1 MKVIDL
7 HCHTIAAKTGD
18 APTRTVTPE
27 LFAEQ
32 LSAAGVEIAAIT
44 NHNLFDISQYRNL
57 VSASRGIAQVWPGVE
72 LDVTRDGEHWHMIVV
87 CDPNE
92 AEVFSTELARLVG
105 GKKPDDVKLDFDS
118 VWETFLPIGALFI
131 SHSHKSPGIS
141 DTEMEKII
149 ANAGDEKWRLF
160 FEPANLLSVG
170 IMANHGLNMIIGSD
184 VHDWNSYSQSYC
196 ADRQCVLRLDI
207 ESFGQ
212 FCLLAQRDEA
222 VVETLLGSKGPTIMH
237 ASPHSS
243 VHFDLPIYQDI
254 NVIFGQKG
262 TGKTE
267 IIKSIY
273 KECQRQGTNC
283 SKYFGGQKT
292 SDFDELLATSG
303 MKRDPSMFRRSNCE
317 NEIKAIAG
325 WTDETPTAIEKYL
338 MWYTTRDNNKKKC
351 RFRLSEAQDL
361 PVPSSTDYERAK
373 EDSRII
379 EEFLPQYSERKLC
392 SYLSADDAEELEK
405 LLRALSA
412 GALKKKTE
420 LYIDTES
427 ARMTNTALEA
437 IKSLIDRKS
446 DTLSKPGKCGLYS
459 FVLKRIKLLSLVN
472 SVLENLSPKTI
483 EQSDYLG
490 KLEDKGTL
498 ELVSQWRYLTQDKGS
513 KAAEYSDSGA
523 KISNL
528 KKWRKALE
536 TIQEKAFDEGLPDAI
551 AEFASIVEESG
562 IASLDKFIGTD
573 KFVRIKGK
581 TTRYSPSDGEKGI
594 LLLERQLNTDA
605 DVYLLDEP
613 ENGMSNLYIDTV
625 IRPILTN
632 LARSRKTVIIA
643 THNANLAVRTLPY
656 QSIYRE
662 HVEGDTY
669 RTYLGNPFSNRLKD
683 IEGAADDL
691 KWATC
696 SLKTLEG
703 GEEAFYSRKTIY
715 EAGE

>member
-1 MKVIDL
+1 
-7 HCHTIAAKTGD
+7 
-18 APTRTVTPE
+18 
-27 LFAEQ
+27 
-32 LSAAGVEIAAIT
+32 
-44 NHNLFDISQYRNL
+44 
-57 VSASRGIAQVWPGVE
+57 
-72 LDVTRDGEHWHMIVV
+72 MIVV

-273 KECQRQGTNC
+273 KEYQRQGTNC

-523 KISNL
+523 KISDL

>member
-1 MKVIDL
+1 
-7 HCHTIAAKTGD
+7 
-18 APTRTVTPE
+18 
-27 LFAEQ
+27 
-32 LSAAGVEIAAIT
+32 
-44 NHNLFDISQYRNL
+44 
-57 VSASRGIAQVWPGVE
+57 
-72 LDVTRDGEHWHMIVV
+72 MIVV

-196 ADRQCVLRLDI
+196 AERQCVLRLDI

-254 NVIFGQKG
+254 NVILGQKG

-273 KECQRQGTNC
+273 KEYQRQGTNC

-523 KISNL
+523 KISDL

-536 TIQEKAFDEGLPDAI
+536 IIQEKAFDEGLPDAI

>member
-1 MKVIDL
+1 
-7 HCHTIAAKTGD
+7 
-18 APTRTVTPE
+18 
-27 LFAEQ
+27 
-32 LSAAGVEIAAIT
+32 
-44 NHNLFDISQYRNL
+44 
-57 VSASRGIAQVWPGVE
+57 
-72 LDVTRDGEHWHMIVV
+72 MIVV

-273 KECQRQGTNC
+273 KEYQRQGTNC

>member
-273 KECQRQGTNC
+273 KEYQRQGTNC

>member
-273 KECQRQGTNC
+273 KEYQRQGTNC

-472 SVLENLSPKTI
+472 SVLENLSP
-483 EQSDYLG
+483 
-490 KLEDKGTL
+490 
-498 ELVSQWRYLTQDKGS
+498 V
-513 KAAEYSDSGA
+513 
-523 KISNL
+523 
-528 KKWRKALE
+528 
-536 TIQEKAFDEGLPDAI
+536 DA
-551 AEFASIVEESG
+551 G
-562 IASLDKFIGTD
+562 
-573 KFVRIKGK
+573 
-581 TTRYSPSDGEKGI
+581 
-594 LLLERQLNTDA
+594 
-605 DVYLLDEP
+605 
-613 ENGMSNLYIDTV
+613 
-625 IRPILTN
+625 
-632 LARSRKTVIIA
+632 
-643 THNANLAVRTLPY
+643 
-656 QSIYRE
+656 
-662 HVEGDTY
+662 
-669 RTYLGNPFSNRLKD
+669 RL
-683 IEGAADDL
+683 
-691 KWATC
+691 
-696 SLKTLEG
+696 
-703 GEEAFYSRKTIY
+703 
-715 EAGE
+715 

>member
-18 APTRTVTPE
+18 APTRAVTPE

-32 LSAAGVEIAAIT
+32 LSAAGVEIAAVT
-44 NHNLFDISQYRNL
+44 NHNLFDITQYRNL

-72 LDVTRDGEHWHMIVV
+72 LDVTRDKEHWHMIVV

-196 ADRQCVLRLDI
+196 AERQCVLRLDI
-207 ESFGQ
+207 ESFSQ

-273 KECQRQGTNC
+273 KEYQRQGTNC

-338 MWYTTRDNNKKKC
+338 MSHTTRDNHKKKC

-379 EEFLPQYSERKLC
+379 EEFLPQYSERILC

-523 KISNL
+523 KISDL
-528 KKWRKALE
+528 KKV
-536 TIQEKAFDEGLPDAI
+536 EK
-551 AEFASIVEESG
+551 SSG
-562 IASLDKFIGTD
+562 DHP
-573 KFVRIKGK
+573 R
-581 TTRYSPSDGEKGI
+581 KGI
-594 LLLERQLNTDA
+594 RRRA
-605 DVYLLDEP
+605 A
-613 ENGMSNLYIDTV
+613 GRHCG
-625 IRPILTN
+625 IR
-632 LARSRKTVIIA
+632 
-643 THNANLAVRTLPY
+643 
-656 QSIYRE
+656 
-662 HVEGDTY
+662 
-669 RTYLGNPFSNRLKD
+669 
-683 IEGAADDL
+683 
-691 KWATC
+691 
-696 SLKTLEG
+696 
-703 GEEAFYSRKTIY
+703 
-715 EAGE
+715 

>member
-184 VHDWNSYSQSYC
+184 VHDWNSYSQSHC

-273 KECQRQGTNC
+273 KEYQRQGTNC

-292 SDFDELLATSG
+292 PDFDELLATSG

-437 IKSLIDRKS
+437 IKFLIDRKS

-523 KISNL
+523 KISDL

-669 RTYLGNPFSNRLKD
+669 RTYLGNPFSNR
-683 IEGAADDL
+683 AA
-691 KWATC
+691 
-696 SLKTLEG
+696 
-703 GEEAFYSRKTIY
+703 
-715 EAGE
+715 

>member
-1 MKVIDL
+1 
-7 HCHTIAAKTGD
+7 
-18 APTRTVTPE
+18 
-27 LFAEQ
+27 
-32 LSAAGVEIAAIT
+32 
-44 NHNLFDISQYRNL
+44 
-57 VSASRGIAQVWPGVE
+57 
-72 LDVTRDGEHWHMIVV
+72 MIVV

-196 ADRQCVLRLDI
+196 AERQCVLRLDI

-273 KECQRQGTNC
+273 KEYQRQGTNC

-523 KISNL
+523 KISDL